1 MAIKDEILKERENS
15 KIESFTYSY
24 IKDQDEETVSFIGNS
39 GMSDLTIVIY
49 AYSAGFGEIY
59 KSFLTRIV
67 NWIQKGVFNHEK
79 FNDLRVHQ
87 LELTSSLALAHWMNT
102 GFNEVSLWKNAVYWQ
117 EQLNLDLDHSV
128 KMDKEDK
135 ESLALDILRYIQ
147 AKEYDKAIKLYEQS
161 ISALGKPF
169 KFSAKLTSYNLAYAY
184 CLHFAEGMFSV
195 EELEKAGRVFLEK
208 HLQALYTSGRSIE
221 MLYWLKTICDA
232 REKDYTPEEVIY
244 TFYEFVKDEDKP
256 DFVKELLNK

>member
-1 MAIKDEILKERENS
+1 MIKKELIKVRES
-15 KIESFTYSY
+15 KDREGFGFSY
-24 IKDQDEETVSFIGNS
+24 IQRIEEPLPVKIGNS
-39 GMSDLTIVIY
+39 GLSDLTSVIY
-49 AYSAGFGEIY
+49 GYSVGL
-59 KSFLTRIV
+59 KSLYSEFLPRIID
-67 NWIQKGVFNHEK
+67 WLRKGIADEESFIDFNY
-79 FNDLRVHQ
+79 HQ
-87 LELTSSLALAHWMNT
+87 CSLTSALALSYWIST
-102 GFNEVSLWKNAVYWQ
+102 GETNISFWKDSIYWQ
-117 EQLNLDLDHSV
+117 EQVNLSIDYSV
-128 KMDKEDK
+128 PMGREAKED
-135 ESLALDILRYIQ
+135 LALSILRYIQ
-147 AKEYDKAIKLYEQS
+147 AKEYHKAIKFYEQAN
-161 ISALGKPF
+161 SALGKPF